1 MKNYK
6 IKEIMALSYLESL
19 LKEDEFDLI
28 KSAKK
33 NKVEIDKL
41 NVLFPYDSQRNQY
54 ELLKIFY
61 NNICENVLI
70 KFYHEIKN
78 EDISLYEKVLEA
90 LFILFEIL
98 YKYKT
103 ALIYLSSSLDK
114 KFKNFVIL
122 RNQNHQFMIK
132 LLKICGDHDD
142 FFKLNV
148 KAIILNIIYL
158 KNLNLFLSSKDITF
172 ENIMNSLD
180 KDLKKIFSNNFLFNN
195 G

>member
-1 MKNYK
+1 
-6 IKEIMALSYLESL
+6 MALSYIESL
-19 LKEDEFDLI
+19 LKEDDFNLI

-33 NKVEIDKL
+33 NKVDINKL
-41 NVLFPYDSQRNQY
+41 NALFPYNSQSNQY

-70 KFYHEIKN
+70 KFYNEIKN

-90 LFILFEIL
+90 LFILFETL
-98 YKYKT
+98 YKYKK
-103 ALIYLSSSLDK
+103 ALTYVSSSLNK
-114 KFKNFVIL
+114 KFKNFVLL
-122 RNQNHQFMIK
+122 RNQNHQFMMK
-132 LLKICGDHDD
+132 LLKICGNQDD

-148 KAIILNIIYL
+148 KVITLNTIYL
-158 KNLNLFLSSKDITF
+158 KNLNLFLSSKDIIL

-180 KDLKKIFSNNFLFNN
+180 KDLKKTFSNNFLFND